1 MGWGRGEGGSVR
13 QRRGEDAKVG
23 LHRGITDPRVQAPVT
38 GHAASGEEFI
48 WRAVEEGFNLH
59 IPKHEFTYTA
69 KGELAEQRHLIQAAY
84 SQRTSKKMQR
94 RLLTLD
100 DPGPGRTNL
109 CFLP

>member
-1 MGWGRGEGGSVR
+1 MR

-48 WRAVEEGFNLH
+48 WRTIEVFNLH
-59 IPKHEFTYTA
+59 IKKHEFTYNT

-84 SQRTSKKMQR
+84 IQRTSKKMQR
-94 RLLTLD
+94 SLLTLCWHS
-100 DPGPGRTNL
+100 DPGSGRTNL